1 METISDRLMELLGR
15 EQIAAEKKAIDYVAK
30 AADGSMRDALS
41 ILDQCIAF
49 NIGKELT
56 YENVLDT
63 IGAVDIDVFPVPL
76 VPQKRNAC
84 PILLFII

>member
-56 YENVLDT
+56 YENVLIRSEQLISMYLPD
-63 IGAVDIDVFPVPL
+63 
-76 VPQKRNAC
+76 C
-84 PILLFII
+84 

>member
-1 METISDRLMELLGR
+1 
-15 EQIAAEKKAIDYVAK
+15 
-30 AADGSMRDALS
+30 MRDALS

-63 IGAVDIDVFPVPL
+63 IGAVDIDVFA
-76 VPQKRNAC
+76 R
-84 PILLFII
+84 LLDCVIKLDVVGSGR